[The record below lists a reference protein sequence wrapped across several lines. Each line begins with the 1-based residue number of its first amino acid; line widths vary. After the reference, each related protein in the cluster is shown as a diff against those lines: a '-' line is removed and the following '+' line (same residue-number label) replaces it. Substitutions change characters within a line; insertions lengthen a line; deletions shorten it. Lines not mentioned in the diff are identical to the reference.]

1 MPFFGLWC
9 VVHRAA
15 AGEQPWG
22 HMEHLGGARHAGS
35 DPMDVFC
42 SQSLGLF
49 FWKLLGCTEMSSQ
62 PGSLSL
68 QKHQAAF
75 LSRGDLTVC
84 YLCVHCLALSICH
97 NCLSTCPGER
107 Q

>member
-1 MPFFGLWC
+1 MPFFDLWC

-22 HMEHLGGARHAGS
+22 HTEHLGRARHAGS

-49 FWKLLGCTEMSSQ
+49 FGN
-62 PGSLSL
+62 
-68 QKHQAAF
+68 F
-75 LSRGDLTVC
+75 LIVQR
-84 YLCVHCLALSICH
+84 
-97 NCLSTCPGER
+97 
-107 Q
+107 